1 MTVIKSGLN
10 THQPASMAESPDG
23 VLYIANGIDTPLRWD
38 AQTTSAE
45 VAGIAKPASGF
56 QLAGTTSGS
65 IYGKY
70 DAYIRYI
77 DKDGQ
82 RGNLSTLSSI
92 TITSGAA
99 VTSFAYSA
107 IPTSS
112 GGREV
117 GRELWRT
124 ADGTSGRT
132 IYLDATLD
140 DMSTTVHTSERTDS
154 NLILQTS
161 MNLLTSDGYPNANRF
176 GKPPDHMGVVVSYG
190 DRMWYGASVEYRG
203 GMVTTIVGTAVTMH
217 GARLGQTMVDRK
229 FRVAGKLPATIASV
243 DSTTTMT
250 LSTSQATGY
259 GTANH
264 HYAIYKDE
272 DERSRI
278 YFSESGEPESFP
290 LDSDGNHVNVL
301 ELQEDGDPEITALMP
316 LYSYLFIFK
325 NRHVYRLSTAGDPR
339 RDASVSLVAER
350 GCLNQR
356 CWCRVEGTAFVW
368 DESGIYIFKG
378 SETQAV
384 SGPVQDYFR
393 GTINWDQKKWFHVQH
408 SADEETV
415 RFFAAFDSDTYP
427 EHALCFNY
435 RLQQWHVEEYP
446 FEIGCSGLA
455 TVNGQS
461 RTVVG
466 ADHTMTLLGEG
477 VLDGCAESATSR
489 QDSLGDLSSGQVR
502 GTVDSA
508 TSTTI
513 TDDDADLD
521 FSAWHVEPTDVGA
534 PLYIIDTNGDWQMRR
549 ISGIS
554 GQVITVQSA
563 FSTTPSAGDTWAIG
577 AIEFEAKFGTFSY
590 LPLEQENVRQL
601 QLRYEQQ
608 DNGSTLNLRRYV
620 NHSESPET
628 AEVDLNR
635 EDGVQVNA
643 GSANLQCDLTDDTGH
658 LQWRFDDG
666 FEGRGPSE
674 RMLEVELKG
683 VSGADKTK
691 IYSLDIDGV
700 E

>member
-1 MTVIKSGLN
+1 MAVIKSGLS
-10 THQPASMAESPDG
+10 THQPPSMAESLDG
-23 VLYIANGIDTPLRWD
+23 VLYIANGVDAPIRWD
-38 AQTTSAE
+38 GQTTSAE
-45 VAGIAKPASGF
+45 EAGVTQPDSGC
-56 QLAGTTSGS
+56 QLAGGASGS

-70 DAYIRYI
+70 DAYVRYI
-77 DKDGQ
+77 DNSGQ
-82 RGNLSTLSSI
+82 RGNLSAVSSI

-99 VTSFAYSA
+99 VTSFAYSE

-140 DMSTTVHTSERTDS
+140 DMSTVAHTSVRTDS

-161 MNLLTSDGYPNANRF
+161 MNLLTSDGYPNADRF

-190 DRMWYGASVEYRG
+190 DRLWYGASVEYRG
-203 GMVTTIVGTAVTMH
+203 GMVSTITDTNVVMH
-217 GARLGQTMVDRK
+217 GARLSETMEGRK
-229 FRVAGKLPATIASV
+229 FRVAGKLPATIASI
-243 DSTTTMT
+243 DSPSTMT
-250 LSTSQATGY
+250 LTTSQATGF

-264 HYAIYKDE
+264 YYAIYKDE

-368 DESGIYIFKG
+368 DETGIYIFKG
-378 SETQAV
+378 SDTQAI
-384 SGPVQDYFR
+384 SGPVQNYFR
-393 GTINWDQKKWFHVQH
+393 GTIDWTRKKWFHVQH

-415 RFFAAFDSDTYP
+415 RFFVAFDSDTYP
-427 EHALCFNY
+427 QNALCFNY

-466 ADHTMTLLGEG
+466 ADNTMTLLGEG
-477 VLDGCAESATSR
+477 VLDGCAESATQR
-489 QDSLGDLSSGQVR
+489 QDSLGDLGSGQVR
-502 GTVDSA
+502 GTVDEA

-521 FSAWHVEPTDVGA
+521 FSAWHVAPTEVGA
-534 PLYIIDTNGDWQMRR
+534 PLYVIDTNGDWQMRR
-549 ISGIS
+549 IAGIS

-577 AIEFEAKFGTFSY
+577 AIEFEAKFGTFSF
-590 LPLEQENVRQL
+590 LPLEHDNVRQI
-601 QLRYEQQ
+601 QLRYDRQ
-608 DNGSTLNLRRYV
+608 DNGSTLNLRTYI
-620 NHSESPET
+620 NHSTSPET
-628 AEVDLNR
+628 AHSDLDT
-635 EDGVQVNA
+635 EDGVHVKA
-643 GSANLQCDLTDDTGH
+643 GSANRQCDLTVDTGH
-658 LQWRFDDG
+658 LQWRFDG
-666 FEGRGPSE
+666 GAEQRGPTE
-674 RMLEVELKG
+674 RMLEVEIKG

-691 IYSLDIDGV
+691 LFAIDIDGV